1 MIQEIDP
8 ILSLHTTEYYWQYSS
23 SLCQV
28 TGFSGFLEGATCLE
42 SLLFNYYSYEK
53 NVNNLF
59 MKFIVFCVIC
69 LISTITTAEDLLVP
83 LSKFDNDSQKLSNDR
98 VLEFWGYNTSDSG
111 NNFQNAFTLRYYNP
125 LEISDWRG
133 RIRLDTSVVS
143 SYNLD
148 TSASSSQ
155 QYSSGNTMLTV
166 WGQDKDFLNPLG
178 ALVGARVIFPFGNNG
193 QWSVGPQLSWTFTPE
208 VDTLLHVTDFSP
220 LLRYM
225 YSFDTKNNSF
235 TMNPGQPPLSRYLQ
249 VFPTLGFQLSPQ
261 TMLRFWDE
269 NGMAYNAAGGGWFVP
284 LDAMV
289 THRFTQNLVVA
300 LGASKQ
306 LLQTYP
312 QYNWTAYGKVSF
324 NF

>member
-1 MIQEIDP
+1 MK
-8 ILSLHTTEYYWQYSS
+8 
-23 SLCQV
+23 
-28 TGFSGFLEGATCLE
+28 FLI
-42 SLLFNYYSYEK
+42 SLL
-53 NVNNLF
+53 
-59 MKFIVFCVIC
+59 IC
-69 LISTITTAEDLLVP
+69 LVPSIAFAEDLLVP

-98 VLEFWGYNTSDSG
+98 VLEFWGYKTSDGS
-111 NNFQNAFTLRYYNP
+111 NNFQNALTLRYYNP
-125 LEISDWRG
+125 LELGDWRG
-133 RIRLDTSVVS
+133 RLRLDTSVVS

-148 TSASSSQ
+148 TSRSNSQ
-155 QYSSGNTMLTV
+155 QYFSGNTMLTV

-208 VDTLLHVTDFSP
+208 VDTILNVTDFSP

-225 YSFDTKNNSF
+225 YSFDTNKNSYAV
-235 TMNPGQPPLSRYLQ
+235 NPGQPPLSRYLQ
-249 VFPTLGFQLSPQ
+249 IFPTVGFELSPK

-289 THRFTQNLVVA
+289 THRLTKNLVLA

-312 QYNWTAYGKVSF
+312 QYNWTAYGKVSL